1 MQLNRQ
7 TDYALRAVLYLA
19 SHPMANIAE
28 VAVAQFVPQDFLA
41 KIMQKLAKAGI
52 VKTHRG
58 VGGGISLARPPET
71 INVLQVIQAMEGPLV
86 LNRCFSRP
94 GECPREYYCAIHDEL
109 EAVQSGI
116 ARSLAKLDFARLA
129 KKERALPVGAP
140 KAAEANS

>member
-19 SHPMANIAE
+19 SHPLANISE
-28 VAVAQFVPQDFLA
+28 VAEAQYVPQDFLA

-58 VGGGISLARPPET
+58 IGGGISLARSASE
-71 INVLQVIQAMEGPLV
+71 INMLQIVEAMEGPLS
-86 LNRCFSRP
+86 LNRCFSHP

-109 EAVQSGI
+109 FAAQQGL
-116 ARSLAKLDFARLA
+116 AQALAKIDMAKLA
-129 KKERALPVGAP
+129 KKERARVAQSS
-140 KAAEANS
+140 AAR